1 MNNKKKKKKKK
12 NINQMM
18 NQITNMKKKIE
29 QLKLI
34 KKIKDNISKKKM

>member
-1 MNNKKKKKKKK
+1 MNNKKKKKK

-34 KKIKDNISKKKM
+34 KKIKDNIRKKKL